1 MCAVQV
7 GKWMP
12 SCPYD
17 IFFKLDMY
25 INNHKFRHIYIY
37 IYFIYYYKT
46 FIQICAHIQAA
57 LPLAFG

>member
-37 IYFIYYYKT
+37 TLYIIIRPLYKYVHIYKPH
-46 FIQICAHIQAA
+46 C
-57 LPLAFG
+57 L

>member
-37 IYFIYYYKT
+37 ILYI
-46 FIQICAHIQAA
+46 
-57 LPLAFG
+57 LL